1 MFSPFF
7 AILLF
12 KRAGWLKRVE
22 KISSYPLPK
31 KRSTPQRG
39 SQNSL
44 ERKKSHINSHH
55 LDWKKNETRQKTI
68 SLKGMNARSGRKNLD
83 FFGSIFF
90 VFGSLVESAGLFHII
105 GQRRPFVLFLGTNK
119 GQEQIKRN
127 PMVFSE
133 NKREANKQFHQ
144 VIFMITRLRVLW
156 CEIHKVI
163 NWT

>member
-1 MFSPFF
+1 M
-7 AILLF
+7 
-12 KRAGWLKRVE
+12 KRFLPTPYQKRDQ
-22 KISSYPLPK
+22 P
-31 KRSTPQRG
+31 PQRG

-68 SLKGMNARSGRKNLD
+68 SLKGKRTQEAEEKTLI

-156 CEIHKVI
+156 CEIH
-163 NWT
+163 T